1 MTARTSQTHPLR
13 IDAVTLPTGGRIGMT
28 FCPGKRQADAMTG
41 SWDRDLDTDLEAIV
55 TWGARALVTLMEPH
69 ELADLRVPDLG
80 FRCRGRGLAW
90 FHLPIRDVSVPSPRF
105 EQDWLT
111 VGPLLHAF
119 LDQGEAVVLHCKGG
133 LGRTGL
139 VACRLLIERGVAPG
153 RALVD
158 VRGARPGAVE
168 TQAQEGYLR
177 VHPFRQ
183 RNSGGGFDGANGAA
197 VWGE

>member
-1 MTARTSQTHPLR
+1 MTTRTCRTHPLR

-28 FCPGKRQADAMTG
+28 FCPGKRQSDAMTG

-139 VACRLLIERGVAPG
+139 VACRLLIERGLAPE
-153 RALVD
+153 RALAD
-158 VRGARPGAVE
+158 VRAARPGAVE
-168 TQAQEGYLR
+168 TRAQEGYLR
-177 VHPFRQ
+177 LRQ
-183 RNSGGGFDGANGAA
+183 FEQHGGADMMRGKKGAA
-197 VWGE
+197 VCAE